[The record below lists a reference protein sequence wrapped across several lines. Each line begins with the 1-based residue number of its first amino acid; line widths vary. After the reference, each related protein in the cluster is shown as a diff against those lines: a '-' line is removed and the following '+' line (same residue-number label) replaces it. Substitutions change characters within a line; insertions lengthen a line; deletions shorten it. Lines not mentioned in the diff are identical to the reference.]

1 MYRKCPLCDKMIGEL
16 TPGHA
21 SVHGMTKMQ
30 FITRYPQ
37 FMGSQFKFGKK
48 ISVPEYERINPV
60 DKWNRRRG

>member
-1 MYRKCPLCDKMIGEL
+1 MIGEL